1 MKKLRGLK
9 RKWRRMFEHLE
20 TLAHL
25 NGQEDEIFIAES
37 FSYYKR
43 KITQAHQAEVFDK
56 LVAILRQKQRTDS
69 SREYLLWYLP
79 EDVFESSIYM
89 FPSLFE
95 VQKFFNERN
104 ANRTDSDHYLLT
116 VAPAVTLPSYLVSRI
131 EEPIEAISVKARLK
145 AHSDETKVVL
155 IANEKLIHVAKREL
169 N

>member
-9 RKWRRMFEHLE
+9 RKWRRMFEHLD

-25 NGQEDEIFIAES
+25 SGQEDEIFIAES

-69 SREYLLWYLP
+69 SREYLLWYLS
-79 EDVFESSIYM
+79 EDIFASSIYI
-89 FPSLFE
+89 FSSLFE
-95 VQKFFNERN
+95 VQTFFNERN
-104 ANRTDSDHYLLT
+104 ANRTDSDHYLLS
-116 VAPAVTLPSYLVSRI
+116 VAPAVTLSYLVSQI

-145 AHSDETKVVL
+145 AHSDETTVVL
-155 IANEKLIHVAKREL
+155 IADEKLIHVAKRE
-169 N
+169 

>member
-9 RKWRRMFEHLE
+9 RKWRHMFEHLD

-25 NGQEDEIFIAES
+25 SGQENEIFIAES

-56 LVAILRQKQRTDS
+56 LVTILRQKQCTDS

-79 EDVFESSIYM
+79 EDVFASSIYM

-95 VQKFFNERN
+95 VQTFFNERN
-104 ANRTDSDHYLLT
+104 ANRTDSDHYLLS
-116 VAPAVTLPSYLVSRI
+116 VAPAVTLSYLVSQI

-145 AHSDETKVVL
+145 AHSDETAVVF
-155 IANEKLIHVAKREL
+155 IADEKLIHVAKES
-169 N
+169 